1 MTEEYQFVLRPP
13 LKPEDLGRLRQMVGW
28 DEAIELYQQTLGKTY
43 LWIGCFIGEELI
55 GYVDVVSDGVA
66 DAYIRDLIIHPQ
78 HQRQGLGTRLVS
90 LAIDQVRH
98 DGIRMVSVVFDPQL
112 TAFYQGLGFHS
123 VAGGLIDF
131 GSTDSDAD

>member
-1 MTEEYQFVLRPP
+1 MTEEYQFVLRPS
-13 LKPEDLGRLRQMVGW
+13 LKPEDLGRLRQIVGW
-28 DEAIELYQQTLGKTY
+28 DAAIELYQQTLGKTY
-43 LWIGCFIGEELI
+43 LWVGCFIGEELV

-112 TAFYQGLGFHS
+112 TAFYQGLGFHLA
-123 VAGGLIDF
+123 AGGLIDF
-131 GSTDSDAD
+131 GSKDSDAD